1 MFSQILIENPQ
12 FKLKV
17 GTVDKKNPQ
26 SIYIEG
32 DTYISPMIDKKIYE
46 DDIERIEK
54 SFKNIASSF
63 SENLGIFDKHII
75 SIFDIAQTRISFG
88 KKSKLGFQIYYK
100 QIGKEPFDKIS
111 NLIGDNLSTMINQFA
126 DEITSCNFSIS
137 KKK

>member
-17 GTVDKKNPQ
+17 GTVNKKNPQ

-32 DTYISPMIDKKIYE
+32 DTYISPLVDKKIYD
-46 DDIERIEK
+46 DDIVKMEK
-54 SFKNIASSF
+54 SFKDMARGF
-63 SENLGIFDKHII
+63 SETLGIFDKHII
-75 SIFDIAQTRISFG
+75 SIFDIAQTRIGFG

-126 DEITSCNFSIS
+126 NEITSCNFAIF
-137 KKK
+137 KNK